1 MRYTDQAAS
10 EAAERHA
17 DPIDKASAI
26 AEESLRLA
34 IEEAKANAPRP
45 LLANGTCY
53 YCSESLEQG
62 HRFCDEFCREDYD
75 YMMTRR
81 KANGIKP

>member
-1 MRYTDQAAS
+1 MRYTDEAAA

-17 DPIDKASAI
+17 DPVDKATAV

-34 IEEAKANAPRP
+34 IEAAKANAPAP
-45 LLANGTCY
+45 LPITGSCY
-53 YCSESLEQG
+53 YCHEPIGQG
-62 HRFCDEFCREDYD
+62 RRFCDEFCREDHD

-81 KANGIKP
+81 KVNGIKP